1 MATPTGRLIVS
12 RVGNVLQTVALDV
25 PVLIIG
31 RAPESGLALKDPLV
45 SRQHAE
51 LRAEPEGLLL
61 TDLGSSNGTTVDG
74 TRLLP
79 HQPQL
84 LRPGARIQI
93 GPFELIYDAAP
104 HPAEQPA
111 EPDSLPGMIE
121 PPGGGPGAAAGAAPA
136 QPEGESLAGVWT
148 PAAAVDDAQAESEPA
163 PRAVAVAVLPT
174 PPKEEPRPTFCAP
187 LAEPAAS
194 AYLRDLP
201 VIFQDADF
209 LGRYLQIFEAIWEPL
224 EQRQDHI
231 AMYFDAHTC
240 PAPFLPWLASWLDF
254 SFNAHWPEARRRRLL
269 AEAMELYRW
278 RGTRDGLTHMIEVC
292 AGLTPA
298 ITESADQPFVF
309 TVTVT
314 APPGTDVDKDLI
326 DELVRAHKPAWAG
339 YKLEFI
345 A

>member
-12 RVGNVLQTVALDV
+12 RVGSVLQTLSLDV

-31 RAPESGLALKDPLV
+31 RAPESGLVLRDPLV

-93 GPFELIYDAAP
+93 GPFDLVYDAAP
-104 HPAEQPA
+104 MRSEQPA
-111 EPDSLPGMIE
+111 EPANLPGMTE
-121 PPGGGPGAAAGAAPA
+121 PPGGTPGAAGDIPA

-148 PAAAVDDAQAESEPA
+148 PAANVDSAQAALEPA
-163 PRAVAVAVLPT
+163 GGAVAVAVLPT
-174 PPKEEPRPTFCAP
+174 PPKEEPRPTFCAS
-187 LAEPAAS
+187 LAEGPAS

-209 LGRYLQIFEAIWEPL
+209 LGRFLQIFESIWEPL

-231 AMYFDAHTC
+231 AMYFDARTC
-240 PAPFLPWLASWLDF
+240 PAAFLPWLASWLDF

-298 ITESADQPFVF
+298 ITESADQPLVF
-309 TVTVT
+309 TVTIT
-314 APPGTDVDKDLI
+314 APPGTNVDEDLI

-339 YKLEFI
+339 YKLEFTS
-345 A
+345 